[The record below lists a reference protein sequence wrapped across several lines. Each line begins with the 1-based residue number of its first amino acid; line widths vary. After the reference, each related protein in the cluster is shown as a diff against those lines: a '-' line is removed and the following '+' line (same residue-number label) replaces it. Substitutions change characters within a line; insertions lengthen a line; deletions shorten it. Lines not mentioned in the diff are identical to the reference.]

1 MNETASMRIFE
12 LGSGLRV
19 ITVAGDLGSEW
30 AGRLCDRL
38 APDGGTQVIV
48 DLLGARF
55 VDAAVS
61 ESLVAA
67 AEEAPFTLVAE
78 PRLLHVFELTRRSRA
93 LSLSGSLAEAVAG
106 AL

>member
-1 MNETASMRIFE
+1 MRVFE
-12 LGSGLRV
+12 LGTGVRV

-30 AGRLCDRL
+30 AGRLRDRL
-38 APDGGTQVIV
+38 APDDCPRVIV

-67 AEEAPFTLVAE
+67 AEEMPFTLVAD
-78 PRLLHVFELTRRSRA
+78 PRLLHVFELTRRSLA
-93 LSLSGSLAEAVAG
+93 LSLNESLADAVAG